1 MHYVLDRIE
10 DLINDCNPD
19 EGTAEALAK
28 VHKSLYKFEKEII
41 YNLGA
46 NYRNDYKSIRDEV

>member
-1 MHYVLDRIE
+1 MDRIE

-19 EGTAEALAK
+19 KGTAEALSK
-28 VHKSLYKFEKEII
+28 VHKGLSEFKNECI
-41 YNLGA
+41 YNLGV

>member
-1 MHYVLDRIE
+1 MHYVMDRIE

-19 EGTAEALAK
+19 KGTAEALSK
-28 VHKSLYKFEKEII
+28 VHKGLSEFKNECI
-41 YNLGA
+41 YNLGV